1 MLVVAQ
7 ATSRLTSAHKP
18 TIVFFFEE
26 KVVLWPAD
34 EDEDAMEEELVVEVE
49 AVMVVKQSM
58 PKNFA
63 LQGVSSTT
71 NFFQKMTPTKRE
83 AKREAVQTEV
93 AQHRRGR
100 NCQNNVVWAF
110 FQGLTNH
117 NLQLVALKQNENDF
131 GRVLVFRGDTLDHL
145 LLK

>member
-1 MLVVAQ
+1 MTVLVVAQ

-18 TIVFFFEE
+18 TIVFFFEK
-26 KVVLWPAD
+26 KVVLWPA
-34 EDEDAMEEELVVEVE
+34 DEDAMEEELVVEVE

-83 AKREAVQTEV
+83 AKDPNFGIDPILPERPCESQSRECRQT
-93 AQHRRGR
+93 
-100 NCQNNVVWAF
+100 
-110 FQGLTNH
+110 
-117 NLQLVALKQNENDF
+117 
-131 GRVLVFRGDTLDHL
+131 
-145 LLK
+145 